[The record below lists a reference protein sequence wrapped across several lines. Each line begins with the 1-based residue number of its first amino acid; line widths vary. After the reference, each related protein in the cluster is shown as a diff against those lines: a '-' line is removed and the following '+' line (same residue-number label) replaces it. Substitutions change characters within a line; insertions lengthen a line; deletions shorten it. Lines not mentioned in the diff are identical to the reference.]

1 MKNSKFDTTTVGGR
15 IKELRKKAG
24 LSQDRFAEM
33 LHIQDRSNI
42 SSYETNRRSLS
53 WQLAVEMAKVLK
65 SSPGYILDGAV
76 PEDPIV
82 AEIEGLIQ
90 SVKSDAV
97 KKMILQQVRAAVDF
111 DRYCVTQ
118 RILCAN
124 SRKFPAN

>member
-111 DRYCVTQ
+111 DRYC
-118 RILCAN
+118 AG
-124 SRKFPAN
+124 